1 MIPALLLAAT
11 LNTAP
16 SAAPALTVSVRPPP
30 GVGFNVRGPSLITVQ
45 AGTYR
50 REFPLTGVPDP
61 TYPDAFR
68 AVQPLSVRLPARVRG
83 PVTVHAR
90 LFLCDRVNGLCSVHE
105 QTRRVTLKAGLTVP
119 VVVQVPGE
127 R

>member
-1 MIPALLLAAT
+1 MIPALLLAAS
-11 LNTAP
+11 L
-16 SAAPALTVSVRPPP
+16 SAAPSVPALLVSVRPPP

-50 REFPLTGVPDP
+50 QQFPLTGVPDP

-68 AVQPLSVRLPARVRG
+68 AVRPVTVRLPARLRG
-83 PVTVHAR
+83 PVTLRAR
-90 LFLCDRVNGLCSVHE
+90 LFLCDRVSGVCTLQEH
-105 QTRRVTLKAGLTVP
+105 TRRVTLKAGTTVP
-119 VVVQVPGE
+119 VVLQLPAK

>member
-1 MIPALLLAAT
+1 MISALLLAAT

-16 SAAPALTVSVRPPP
+16 SAAPALLVSVRPPP

-50 REFPLTGVPDP
+50 QQFPLTGVPDP

-68 AVQPLSVRLPARVRG
+68 AVRPLSVRLPARLRG
-83 PVTVHAR
+83 PVTLHAR
-90 LFLCDRVNGLCSVHE
+90 LFLCDRVSGVCTVQEH
-105 QTRRVTLKAGLTVP
+105 TRRVSLKAGLTVP
-119 VVVQVPGE
+119 VLLQVPGE

>member
-11 LNTAP
+11 LGAAP
-16 SAAPALTVSVRPPP
+16 SVPALLVSVRPPP

-50 REFPLTGVPDP
+50 QQFPLTGVPDP

-68 AVQPLSVRLPARVRG
+68 AVRPVTVRLPARVRG
-83 PVTVHAR
+83 PVTLHAR
-90 LFLCDRVNGLCSVHE
+90 LFLCDRVSGVCTVQEHA
-105 QTRRVTLKAGLTVP
+105 RRVTLKAGTTVP
-119 VVVQVPGE
+119 VMLQLPAE

>member
-1 MIPALLLAAT
+1 MILGLLLAAA
-11 LNTAP
+11 LNTVP
-16 SAAPALTVSVRPPP
+16 SAAPALLVSVCPPP

-50 REFPLTGVPDP
+50 REFPLTGVSDP

-68 AVQPLSVRLPARVRG
+68 AVRPLSVRLPARVRG
-83 PVTVHAR
+83 PVTLHAR
-90 LFLCDRVNGLCSVHE
+90 LFLCDRVSGVCTVQEH
-105 QTRRVTLKAGLTVP
+105 TRRVSLKAGLTVP
-119 VVVQVPGE
+119 VLLQVPGE

>member
-30 GVGFNVRGPSLITVQ
+30 GVGFNARSPSLITVQ

-50 REFPLTGVPDP
+50 QQFPLTGVPDP
-61 TYPDAFR
+61 MYPDAFR

-83 PVTVHAR
+83 SVTVHAR

-119 VVVQVPGE
+119 VVMQVTGE